1 MVGGAGGD
9 AAAEHAGLTAAGWQP
24 IRPSAFTRLI
34 GPILH
39 RFDGDQVRFCFRVD
53 PKHDNTVDR
62 PHGGM
67 IMAFCDEALGLAA
80 HIRRPGDRLLTIG
93 FDCQFID
100 ASSIG
105 DLIEI
110 APQITR
116 ATPSLMFM
124 RGECMVGGR
133 VIASCSGIWKVFRPR
148 AAAIGG

>member
-1 MVGGAGGD
+1 MVEGAD
-9 AAAEHAGLTAAGWQP
+9 LIAAGWQP

-39 RFDGDQVRFCFRVD
+39 RRDGDGIRFCFRVD
-53 PKHDNTVDR
+53 PKHDNTADR

-80 HIRRPGDRLLTIG
+80 HMRRPGDRLLTIG

-110 APQITR
+110 APHVTR
-116 ATPSLMFM
+116 ATSSLMFM
-124 RGECMVGGR
+124 RGDCTVGDR
-133 VIASCSGIWKVFRPR
+133 IVASCSGIWKVFRQR
-148 AAAIGG
+148 TTASGG